1 MYLDCFTK
9 LRKHPNGKI
18 VPEHSHSAYELV
30 YYLYGHGYCSFQPQ
44 NAANAEKITK
54 EYAANTYFVCAP
66 GTVHDETY
74 LADTASIVARY
85 HFDGADK
92 SAVDLKTQFCTDS
105 DLTVLDLLQKMVFEL
120 DNLQY
125 KYETLVNN
133 TLYELLVSIAR
144 READNEKN
152 IHNVDSS
159 ISYIDNHFTNKI
171 SIKHLAET
179 SFYSV
184 EHFRKLFKS
193 RTGLTPKEY
202 IMMKKLEKAL
212 KILSSTTLPL
222 FQISDECGF
231 ENYNHFVNFC
241 KNLTGR
247 NPSQLKRIEC
257 APADMVRQIFPD
269 YKNKN
274 C

>member
-1 MYLDCFTK
+1 MFVPTAK
-9 LRKHPNGKI
+9 RGKRR
-18 VPEHSHSAYELV
+18 
-30 YYLYGHGYCSFQPQ
+30 
-44 NAANAEKITK
+44 KITK

-144 READNEKN
+144 RDADNEKN